1 MKVNRLLLFLAMT
14 LGIQLLSAQ
23 TRTLTGRVTQDG
35 TGEPLPGTQLFVKDT
50 FIGTTS
56 DAEGYYSLD
65 APPEDFLLVVAFVGY
80 KTAELTVAAGVTTL
94 DISMIS
100 DVLRS
105 EEVVVTGLASSVKRR
120 NLANAVASVSA
131 ADLIPAPAQ
140 TLDAALSGK
149 FAGITV
155 RQNTGAPG
163 GGMSVNLR
171 GVSTIQGATQPL
183 YVIDGVIINNAA
195 NQSGIDVVSAAAGA
209 GSARPQG
216 QPSNRIGDIN
226 PQDIESVEVLKG
238 ASAAAIYGSKAANGV
253 IIITTK
259 RGKPGDIQFRISQRT
274 GATSILKKQGHRS
287 YDSYADAV
295 DVYGAD
301 LSALGLNQA
310 GQDAYATFRALV
322 GIDSVNNMSTEAL
335 DSKFK
340 SNWANVDIDYEDELY
355 GETGLLTET
364 NISAGGGTVR
374 TRYYAAA
381 TIKNEEGIIKGTG
394 YSKYSGQLNL
404 DHRFNDRATLSISTN
419 LARTESDR
427 GITGNDNT
435 NTTFGFSLAFT
446 PSFVDIRKDADGNY
460 PDHPSNP
467 SNPLHTRDVL
477 INNEIVFRSIGSFN
491 FKYKLLDNADMSLDF
506 VATGGGDFYNQSNLV
521 HSPPELQF
529 ERNGDQPG
537 QSIQANTTSINS
549 NLSLSLVNRLN
560 MGTTSLVTS
569 AGAQWETADLNQVT
583 VVASNTVVTQTNV
596 DQAANVFV
604 LQSIRK
610 QQDRG
615 FFIQTEATL
624 NDVIYLTAAM
634 RADRSSTIGDT
645 EKFFTFPKAAASIRL
660 SELGFWEPLSGLSD
674 EFKIRFAYGQTGNLP
689 TAAAKFTALNPLNIG
704 GNAGLVTS
712 TRRGDEGIRPEIT
725 TEIEYG
731 IDASLFG
738 GFGSIELSMFNQK
751 ITDLLLF
758 SATPSSSGFSSE
770 VINGGEM
777 TVKGIEASLNL
788 NLVRSSAF
796 EWATRINFYRTRS
809 VVDSLVVDPFNLGGF
824 ATFLGTYR
832 IEEGWSPTA
841 IVGSETE
848 TVITQTADGPDTSEV
863 HIKLGDET
871 PDFQM
876 SFNNI
881 FRIGPFGVRFLLD
894 WKKGGDIINL
904 GALLTDLGGTTAD
917 YDQEAK
923 FLVRGGASDGVS
935 DTTYTVEQAGP
946 GRLGLLGTATAPYV
960 GDGSYLKLR
969 ELAIEYN
976 VPQSIVGGI
985 LGGVVDYV
993 TLSVTGR
1000 NLWMMTDYT
1009 GYDPEVSQFGN
1020 VAIGGSVDT
1029 IPFPSSKSI
1038 FFDISFGL

>member
-1 MKVNRLLLFLAMT
+1 MKVNRLLLIIAMT
-14 LGIQLLSAQ
+14 LGVQFLAAQ
-23 TRTLTGRVTQDG
+23 SRTLTGRVTAEA
-35 TGEPLPGTQLFVKDT
+35 TGEALPGTQLFVKDT
-50 FIGTTS
+50 FVGTTS

-65 APPEDFLLVVAFVGY
+65 ATADEFNLVVAFVGY
-80 KTAELTVAAGVTTL
+80 KTVELTVATGVISL
-94 DISMIS
+94 DISMES

-120 NLANAVASVSA
+120 NLANSVASISA
-131 ADLIPAPAQ
+131 ADLIPAPVQ
-140 TLDAALSGK
+140 TLEGALSGK

-183 YVIDGVIINNAA
+183 YVVDGVIINNAA

-209 GSARPQG
+209 GSPTPQG
-216 QPSNRIGDIN
+216 QPSNRVGDIN
-226 PQDIESVEVLKG
+226 PQDIESIEVLKG

-259 RGKPGDIQFRISQRT
+259 RGKPGDIQFRVSQRT
-274 GATSILKKQGHRS
+274 GTSSILKKQGYRVYS
-287 YDSYADAV
+287 DYSEAV
-295 DVYGAD
+295 GQYGAD
-301 LSALGLNQA
+301 LAALGLSQA
-310 GQDAYATFRALV
+310 GQDSYAAFHDAV
-322 GIDSVNNMSTEAL
+322 GVDSVNSLSSSAL
-335 DSKFK
+335 DSQFG
-340 SNWANVDIDYEDELY
+340 SSWANVNIDYEDELY
-355 GETGLLTET
+355 GETGMLSET

-381 TIKNEEGIIKGTG
+381 TIKNEGGIIANTG

-477 INNEIVFRSIGSFN
+477 INNEVVFRSIASFN
-491 FKYKLLDNADMSLDF
+491 FKYKLLDDTNMSLDF
-506 VATGGGDFYNQSNLV
+506 VAIGGGDFYNQSNLV

-537 QSIQANTTSINS
+537 QTIQANTTSINS
-549 NLSLSLVNRLN
+549 NLYLSLVNRLN

-583 VVASNTVVTQTNV
+583 VIASNTVVTQTNV

-604 LQSIRK
+604 LQSIIR

-615 FFIQTEATL
+615 CFIQTEATL
-624 NDVIYLTAAM
+624 NDIIYLTAAL
-634 RADRSSTIGDT
+634 RGDRSSTLGDT

-674 EFKIRFAYGQTGNLP
+674 EFKVRFAFGQTGNLP
-689 TAAAKFTALNPLNIG
+689 TPSAKFTALNPLNIG
-704 GNAGLVTS
+704 GISGLVTS
-712 TRRGDEGIRPEIT
+712 SRRGGDVIKPEIT

-731 IDASLFG
+731 IDADLFG
-738 GFGSIELSMFNQK
+738 GFGSIELTLFSQT

-777 TVKGIEASLNL
+777 SVNGIEASLNL
-788 NLVRSSAF
+788 NLIRSSAF
-796 EWATRINFYRTRS
+796 EWATRINFYKTTS
-809 VVDSLVVDPFNLGGF
+809 EVTKLDVDPFNQGGF

-832 IEEGWSPTA
+832 IEEDWSPTA
-841 IVGSETE
+841 IVGSELG
-848 TVITQTADGPDTSEV
+848 ADGK

-876 SFNNI
+876 SFNNM
-881 FRIGPFGVRFLLD
+881 FRMGPFSARFLLD
-894 WKKGGDIINL
+894 WKSGGDIINL

-917 YDQEAK
+917 FNDKTDFVVA
-923 FLVRGGASDGVS
+923 GGASDGVS
-935 DTTYTVEQAGP
+935 DTTITGPAGP
-946 GRLGLLGTATAPYV
+946 TRLELLGTITAPYI

-969 ELAIEYN
+969 ELAIEYK
-976 VPQSIVGGI
+976 VPQSIVGGV
-985 LGGVVDYV
+985 LGGVVDYI
-993 TLSVTGR
+993 TIAVTGR
-1000 NLWMMTDYT
+1000 NLWMKTNYT

-1020 VAIGGSVDT
+1020 LAIGGSVDT